1 MAEDRAAGRN
11 EDPNEGRIEPI
22 ALHQEMQRSYLEYAM
37 SVIVGRALPD
47 VRDGLKPVQRR
58 ILFAMHELGL
68 TPDRPYRKCARV
80 VGDVLGKYHP
90 HGDQAVYDAL
100 VRLVQTF
107 ASRHPLL
114 DGHGNFG
121 SVDDDPPA
129 AMRYTETRLAPIAN
143 EAMLDEIG
151 DDTVDFAS
159 NFDGSQQEPTVL
171 PAQLPFLLLNGCT
184 GIAVGMAT
192 SIPPH
197 NLGEVVDALIAL
209 IRKPDLGDD
218 KLLELVPG
226 PDFPTGGEVLVG
238 SGIRDTYLS
247 GRGSIPMRGVAHI
260 EEIQPGKG
268 RHRRGA
274 VVITELPY
282 QLSKAGWI
290 EKLAEQVNDGKI
302 GGIADIRD
310 ESDREGMRVVVE
322 VRRDAN
328 AETVLADLQRRTS
341 LQCNF
346 GAILLALVHG
356 QPQQLGLRQL
366 LQQFLEYREL
376 TLLRRTRHALKRCE
390 DRLEVVEG
398 LITALNHLQEVI
410 AMITAAADAAA
421 ARAALQVQLDL
432 TDRQADAVLAMP
444 LRRLTGLEQKGL
456 RKETDDLRQERT
468 RLRHLLDDRP
478 ALLDTMVAEFKAL
491 RKRYATPRRTRLVAG
506 GDDLVAQR
514 SAAVRPNAELQRQQA
529 LGALAAESRLLIQA
543 DGQVRIVS
551 PQMLGRLH
559 LEEAAEAG
567 EHPAPAQVLLPVA
580 QEPALLAFSTA
591 GRVALL
597 RWEFAGQQPGS
608 LERFLPDSMAGER
621 VVQLLPLPGS
631 GDISLGLLSTDGRFK
646 RLPIEEFQELSGR
659 AATVLKLKDG
669 VELQRVVP
677 CRNQHDLVVASSA
690 GRLLRLAIDGG
701 DLPLMGRTAQGP
713 MLLRLLPGESVVGA
727 TCVAAGSSVLLATR
741 LGRIKRLTVAEL
753 RHCQRGDMG
762 QIGLRFVERE
772 DRVVDLQGADTAVVG
787 VLLEG
792 DGPRNLRLQPA
803 TLEAQDAA
811 GSGLDLGLPRGTTIT
826 SLVPLNG

>member
-1 MAEDRAAGRN
+1 MADERVQ
-11 EDPNEGRIEPI
+11 PI

-143 EAMLDEIG
+143 EGLLDEIG
-151 DDTVDFAS
+151 NDTVDFAA

-171 PAQLPFLLLNGCT
+171 PAQLPFLLLNGCS

-197 NLGEVVDALIAL
+197 NLAEVVDALIAL
-209 IRKPDLGDD
+209 IRKPDLSDEA
-218 KLLELVPG
+218 LLELVPG

-238 SGIRDTYLS
+238 SGLRDTYLS

-260 EEIQPGKG
+260 EEVQPGKG

-302 GGIADIRD
+302 GGIAEIRD
-310 ESDREGMRVVVE
+310 ESDRDGMRVVVE

-328 AETVLADLQRRTS
+328 AETVLAELQRRTA
-341 LQCNF
+341 LQSNF
-346 GAILLALVHG
+346 GAILLALVNG
-356 QPQQLGLRQL
+356 QPVQLTLRRML
-366 LQQFLEYREL
+366 EEFLNYREL
-376 TLLRRTRHALKRCE
+376 TLIRRTSHALRRCE

-398 LITALNHLQEVI
+398 LIRALDDLRQVI
-410 AMITAAADAAA
+410 DMITAAPDAGTAKA
-421 ARAALQVQLDL
+421 SLQVHLDL

-444 LRRLTGLEQKGL
+444 LRRLTGLEQESL
-456 RKETDDLRQERT
+456 RKEAEDLRLERT
-468 RLRHLLDDRP
+468 RLRHLLDDRSS
-478 ALLDTMVAEFKAL
+478 LLAAMVSEFKAL
-491 RKRYATPRRTRLVAG
+491 KKRYATPRRTRLVEG
-506 GDDLVAQR
+506 GDALVAQR
-514 SAAVRPNAELQRQQA
+514 AAAVRPNTELQRQQA
-529 LGALAAESRLLIQA
+529 LDALAGDSRLLIQA
-543 DGQVRIVS
+543 DGQVRIVT

-559 LEEAAEAG
+559 LEEASDLG
-567 EHPAPAQVLLPVA
+567 EQPPPARIIVPTSAQ
-580 QEPALLAFSTA
+580 PALLAFTA
-591 GRVALL
+591 GGRVALL
-597 RWEFAGQQPGS
+597 RWEFAGQGPGP
-608 LERFLPDSMAGER
+608 LEKFLPDSLTGER
-621 VVQLLPLPGS
+621 VIQVMPLPQGS
-631 GDISLGLLSTDGRFK
+631 HHTLGLLSTDGRFK
-646 RLPIEEFQELSGR
+646 RLPIEDFLELSGR

-669 VELQRVVP
+669 VELQRVVL
-677 CRNQHDLVVASSA
+677 CQEEDQLVVASST
-690 GRLLRLAIDGG
+690 GRILRLEVNEAN
-701 DLPLMGRTAQGP
+701 LPVMGRAAQGP
-713 MLLRLLPGESVVGA
+713 MLLRLLPGETVVGA
-727 TCVAAGSSVLLATR
+727 ACVDDSGSVVLASRRGQLKR
-741 LGRIKRLTVAEL
+741 LGLAGL
-753 RHCQRGDMG
+753 RRCQRGDIG
-762 QIGLRFVERE
+762 QIGLRFL
-772 DRVVDLQGADTAVVG
+772 DRSDALVDVQGDGAPLLAVR
-787 VLLEG
+787 LEG
-792 DGPRNLRLQPA
+792 GEGRSLRRRLD
-803 TLEAQDAA
+803 TLPIEDPSGA
-811 GSGLDLGLPRGTTIT
+811 GQALELNPGDVLRE
-826 SLVPLNG
+826 LVPLLGSGTAPGTGAGD